1 MPRPRTGTMT
11 QRAPGR
17 WRLQVTGD
25 PDPLQGTRR
34 RLSRTVSGTRTE
46 ARAALQ
52 RMVVEVGAGL
62 HGGASVTVGLLLEQ
76 FLVVAHLAPTTRQD
90 WESVVRQHL
99 VPSLGEIPLWK
110 LTARD
115 CDQLYAKMT
124 AKGLGPSRV
133 RCAHVVL
140 HRAVAQAV
148 RWGWL
153 TRNPVSVATRPEVPR
168 AIVYPPA
175 IPVVRTLLAA
185 AAAADPGL
193 ATWLQIAVA
202 TGARRGEICALRW
215 ADVDL
220 NDATVRIERSVS
232 ATKNT
237 GIIFKSTKTGRV
249 RLVSLTD
256 DAVGALRSHL
266 LRAHEI
272 ACTVGRSV
280 VAEDLIFTNDGH
292 ARQPWRPELVSR
304 RWERLRRKAGV
315 GGVRLHDLRHFVA
328 TELLSAGIDVRT
340 VANRLGHAR
349 TSTTLD
355 IYWAWVPARDRDAA
369 LHLQTVLGQ
378 STSPHS
384 DAAGAEAALHRCEL
398 TVEVQASL
406 EGQQSPQ
413 GFREPPKPRGHPVRS
428 LPSHVTNRA
437 ALSLAGD

>member
-62 HGGASVTVGLLLEQ
+62 NGGASVTVGLLLEQ

-99 VPSLGEIPLWK
+99 VPSLGK
-110 LTARD
+110 LTTRD

-124 AKGLGPSRV
+124 AMGLGPSRV

-185 AAAADPGL
+185 AAVADPGL
-193 ATWLQIAVA
+193 VTWLQIAVA
-202 TGARRGEICALRW
+202 TGARRGEICAL
-215 ADVDL
+215 
-220 NDATVRIERSVS
+220 
-232 ATKNT
+232 
-237 GIIFKSTKTGRV
+237 
-249 RLVSLTD
+249 
-256 DAVGALRSHL
+256 
-266 LRAHEI
+266 
-272 ACTVGRSV
+272 
-280 VAEDLIFTNDGH
+280 
-292 ARQPWRPELVSR
+292 
-304 RWERLRRKAGV
+304 AG
-315 GGVRLHDLRHFVA
+315 
-328 TELLSAGIDVRT
+328 
-340 VANRLGHAR
+340 R
-349 TSTTLD
+349 TSTSMMPPFASND
-355 IYWAWVPARDRDAA
+355 P
-369 LHLQTVLGQ
+369 
-378 STSPHS
+378 SPPP
-384 DAAGAEAALHRCEL
+384 R
-398 TVEVQASL
+398 TRAS
-406 EGQQSPQ
+406 SSS
-413 GFREPPKPRGHPVRS
+413 PPKPGGYALYRSPTMPLARSEVISCVRMRS
-428 LPSHVTNRA
+428 PAPSVEASWRRT
-437 ALSLAGD
+437 

>member
-1 MPRPRTGTMT
+1 M
-11 QRAPGR
+11 
-17 WRLQVTGD
+17 
-25 PDPLQGTRR
+25 
-34 RLSRTVSGTRTE
+34 VS
-46 ARAALQ
+46 
-52 RMVVEVGAGL
+52 
-62 HGGASVTVGLLLEQ
+62 
-76 FLVVAHLAPTTRQD
+76 
-90 WESVVRQHL
+90 QHL
-99 VPSLGEIPLWK
+99 VPSLGEVPLWK

-115 CDQLYAKMT
+115 CDQLYAKMA

-168 AIVYPPA
+168 PTVNPPA
-175 IPVVRTLLAA
+175 IPVVRNLLAA
-185 AAAADPGL
+185 AAAADPSL

-249 RLVSLTD
+249 RLVSITD
-256 DAVGALRSHL
+256 DAVGTLRSRL

-272 ACTVGRSV
+272 ACTVGRSL
-280 VAEDLIFTNDGH
+280 VAEDLIFTNDGQG
-292 ARQPWRPELVSR
+292 RQPWRPELVSR

-340 VANRLGHAR
+340 SPIVSVTPAPRPPSISTGPGSPRVSGTQRFTFKRSSGRAHRR
-349 TSTTLD
+349 TLM
-355 IYWAWVPARDRDAA
+355 PQEPKR
-369 LHLQTVLGQ
+369 
-378 STSPHS
+378 
-384 DAAGAEAALHRCEL
+384 ALHRCEL
-398 TVEVQASL
+398 TVAVQANR

-413 GFREPPKPRGHPVRS
+413 GFREPPKPHGHPVRS

-437 ALSLAGD
+437 ALSPAGD